1 MFVWQADRLASRI
14 NIFCGSLPMGF
25 VCPCYFSDPLA
36 DERVRD
42 DELRFSVVASLR
54 HVQRVE
60 KLLHVMAID
69 FMNIEAVCLH
79 SFAGVLALRLFGRG
93 IERDGI

>member
-1 MFVWQADRLASRI
+1 MRFERPCHFRNTFSYQR
-14 NIFCGSLPMGF
+14 
-25 VCPCYFSDPLA
+25 VC
-36 DERVRD
+36 D

-54 HVQRVE
+54 HVEGVE

-69 FMNIEAVCLH
+69 FLNIEAVCLH
-79 SFAGVLALRLFGRG
+79 SFAGILALRFFRRG